1 MQGRGRRR
9 AWIVAVAWLVA
20 LAASFLVDRWV
31 HREVARGYAATTGY
45 ESWRFG
51 IFPRASAPLLEE
63 VFLLL
68 RTMGHAYFA
77 ILATTTLIVF
87 QPGRVRQA
95 ALVWLAIGLGAL
107 ISQGILRPAVGKF
120 RPGAPL
126 TATQAE
132 QVRERFGADAVVTYT
147 RSSGKVSYH
156 NSGLPLFTASLGRG
170 ARGFPSGHATLA
182 FALFTALAFFLPRGR
197 TLFLLL
203 AGGVALSRVVMG
215 EHFVSDVVA
224 GGGIGYV
231 AAVLV
236 TSWPRL
242 RTWAGPPAAT

>member
-9 AWIVAVAWLVA
+9 AWIVAAAWLVA

-51 IFPRASAPLLEE
+51 TSAPLLEE

-77 ILATTTLIVF
+77 ILATTTLLVF

-132 QVRERFGADAVVTYT
+132 EVTERFGADAVVSYT
-147 RSSGKVSYH
+147 RSSGRVSYH
-156 NSGLPLFTASLGRG
+156 NSGLPLFTADLGRG
-170 ARGFPSGHATLA
+170 ARGFPSGHATQA

-197 TLFLLL
+197 LLFLVL
-203 AGGVALSRVVMG
+203 ATGVALSRVVMG
-215 EHFVSDVVA
+215 EHFLSDVVA
-224 GGGIGYV
+224 GAGIGCG
-231 AAVLV
+231 AAVLI

-242 RTWAGPPAAT
+242 RAWAGPPAES